1 MPCGKY
7 SPTFKTKK
15 YIAAHVLKMRPT
27 YPQRYRNLLFL
38 PSIHRS
44 FSQGIEGRQ
53 SGFCDSSAIHV
64 TAYHKGTDRLTAE
77 AAPYAAKWKGYG
89 MKVGKHALVFA
100 AIMLGF
106 GGMASAQTAPALPP
120 SLAVQAD
127 GAAYADIADLVTI
140 SPLIIDATIRNL
152 QKIAPEQAIG
162 VPADRQ
168 RMLVEADVTSLI
180 RGQGGITPRVRFLL
194 DVPKDAKGKIPK
206 LKKQRFFLLG
216 NIVNGKPGE
225 IRLSRPNALV
235 QYSPANDALVR
246 GITKE
251 AVLIDAPPKITGIIS
266 AFYSAGTVLGEGETQ
281 IFLRTAKEQ
290 PLSLSILSRP
300 GQEKRWAVSTAEVI
314 DESASAPAKF
324 TLLWYRLACELPRA
338 LSPDLV
344 EAADSDNAARAQAD
358 YKFVLDSLGPCGRKR

>member
-1 MPCGKY
+1 
-7 SPTFKTKK
+7 
-15 YIAAHVLKMRPT
+15 
-27 YPQRYRNLLFL
+27 
-38 PSIHRS
+38 
-44 FSQGIEGRQ
+44 
-53 SGFCDSSAIHV
+53 
-64 TAYHKGTDRLTAE
+64 
-77 AAPYAAKWKGYG
+77 
-89 MKVGKHALVFA
+89 MKVGKPALVFA
-100 AIMLGF
+100 AITLGF
-106 GGMASAQTAPALPP
+106 GGMASAQPVPLLP
-120 SLAVQAD
+120 SSYAIQAE

-140 SPLIIDATIRNL
+140 SPLIVDATIRNL

-162 VPADRQ
+162 VPDDRQ

-180 RGQGGITPRVRFLL
+180 RGEGGITPRVRFLL

-216 NIVNGKPGE
+216 NIVSGKPGE
-225 IRLSRPNALV
+225 MRLSRPNALV
-235 QYSPANDALVR
+235 QYSAANDALVR

-266 AFYSAGTVLGEGETQ
+266 AFHSAGTVLGEGETQ
-281 IFLRTAKEQ
+281 VFLRTAKEQ

-314 DESASAPAKF
+314 DESATAPAKF
-324 TLLWYRLACELPRA
+324 TLLWYRLACDLPRA